1 MSYGPA
7 LTGANPNQR
16 TWHLTFAKN
25 NVGAAS
31 EFSYA
36 NYTWDMP
43 DLTTLTES
51 YVQRAIYT
59 VEKISV
65 LNINGVANK
74 DVLVLCDACDTSFN
88 IGRFVSQTPATQQ
101 TPMVETKHTNDQ
113 AIGHIHGGA
122 GNHLTSDHMMSFVGK
137 WPVRTIAFQVAN
149 PFNPSNIHQANGTNG
164 EMILSLKVEVIE
176 PLTNVTNEVVQTAD
190 YSGIKRARV
199 APQPPV

>member
-25 NVGAAS
+25 NVTSGS

-59 VEKISV
+59 IESMSI
-65 LNINGVANK
+65 LNIDGVANS

-88 IGRFVSQTPATQQ
+88 IGRFIEQTAGP
-101 TPMVETKHTNDQ
+101 VEVKHTNDH
-113 AIGHIHGGA
+113 AVGHFHVNS
-122 GNHLTSDHMMSFVGK
+122 GNDVTSDHTISFVGK
-137 WPVRTIAFQVAN
+137 WPIRTIAFQVVN
-149 PFNPSNIHQANGTNG
+149 PFNPSNIETATGTTG
-164 EMILSLKVEVIE
+164 QMVVSLKVEVIE
-176 PLTNVTNEVVQTAD
+176 PLKNVTNEVVQTAD
-190 YSGIKRARV
+190 YSGIKRARI
-199 APQPPV
+199 APLPPV